1 MRILKITVL
10 LSILFLSSCDCPKV
24 ITGSVI
30 DKNTHLPIPGVKVYI
45 SNNPSCSNVT
55 DSIGN
60 YEIYYLTYGP
70 FCYFK
75 EKRKVIAEKP
85 GYQNSDETEAQN
97 PIEMVLDSNSLNET
111 R

>member
-1 MRILKITVL
+1 MRILKITIL
-10 LSILFLSSCDCPKV
+10 LSILLLSSCDCPKV

-30 DKNTHLPIPGVKVYI
+30 DKNSQQPIPGVKVYI

-55 DSIGN
+55 DSSGK

-70 FCYFK
+70 LCYLK
-75 EKRKVIAEKP
+75 QKKKVIAEKQ
-85 GYQNSDETEAQN
+85 GYQKTTEIEAVN
-97 PIEMVLDSNSLNET
+97 TIEMVLDSNSLNET